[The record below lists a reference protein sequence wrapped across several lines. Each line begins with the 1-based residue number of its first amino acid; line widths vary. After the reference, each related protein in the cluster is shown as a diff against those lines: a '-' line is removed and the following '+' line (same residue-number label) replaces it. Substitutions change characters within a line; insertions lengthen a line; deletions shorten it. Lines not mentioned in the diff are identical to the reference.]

1 MNSTFLFSLG
11 ITLFEVFYKCKK
23 LRNVLVCVFPI
34 CTRYSNCYL
43 ISFRVWYNWYR
54 HKLQMEIHYTCSM
67 ARKNLMLDYMA
78 IKEHYASKQRKFLP
92 NRFTWE
98 MVRKIM
104 KSDLIFSIHTHLLR
118 AALSFNIISYINVHV
133 QRYHFNLPSS

>member
-1 MNSTFLFSLG
+1 MKSTFSKCSIYGKIRKCIKTCFSNDG
-11 ITLFEVFYKCKK
+11 I
-23 LRNVLVCVFPI
+23 
-34 CTRYSNCYL
+34 YSNCYL

-54 HKLQMEIHYTCSM
+54 HKLQMEIHYTCSI

-104 KSDLIFSIHTHLLR
+104 KSDLIFSMHTHLLR